1 MEVFPSSITY
11 TLERSLVSQ
20 RIHSSAQRRWQ
31 QRRQTL
37 HRPFYTF
44 DLNSENLNQSQ
55 IETLNDFFLV
65 HEFQEGNDEDA
76 FLLRDPE
83 DNERTDENIGVGD
96 GSETQFTIKANY
108 TYGSKNV
115 EVLQGHLISGTE
127 TIYEDGTEVSTSD
140 YVIDYT
146 TGLVTFDTA
155 PANGVQITADY
166 EFRRKCIFQEEN
178 LSIERNNPVTA
189 DSSYLIV
196 EVP

>member
-1 MEVFPSSITY
+1 MEVFPSELTF
-11 TLERSLVSQ
+11 TLTRSLVSQ
-20 RIHSSAQRRWQ
+20 RIRSSAQRRWQ

-44 DLNSENLNQSQ
+44 DLTSESLNQSQ
-55 IETLNDFFLV
+55 IETLNEFYLV
-65 HEFQEGNDEDA
+65 HEFQDQDDDDA

-83 DNERTDENIGVGD
+83 DNERTNENMGVGD

-108 TYGSKNV
+108 TYGNKSV
-115 EVLQGHLISGTE
+115 EVVQGHIVSGSE
-127 TIYEDGTEVSTSD
+127 TIYKDNTEVSTSD
-140 YVIDYT
+140 YTINNT

-155 PANGVQITADY
+155 PADSVQIEADY

-178 LSIERNNPVTA
+178 LGIERSNPVTA
-189 DSSYLIV
+189 DVSYLIV

>member
-1 MEVFPSSITY
+1 METFPSELTF

-20 RIHSSAQRRWQ
+20 RIRSSSQRRWQ

-44 DLNSENLNQSQ
+44 DLDSENLNQSQ

-83 DNERTDENIGVGD
+83 DNERTNENIGVGD

-108 TYGSKNV
+108 TYGSKSV
-115 EVLQGHLISGTE
+115 KVLQGHIVSGTE
-127 TIYEDGTEVSTSD
+127 TIYQDGTEVSTSD

-155 PANGVQITADY
+155 PSDGAQITADY

>member
-1 MEVFPSSITY
+1 MEVFPSELTF
-11 TLERSLVSQ
+11 TLTRSLVSQ
-20 RIHSSAQRRWQ
+20 RIRSSAQRRWQ

-44 DLNSENLNQSQ
+44 DLTSENLNQSQ
-55 IETLNDFFLV
+55 IETLNDFYLV
-65 HEFQEGNDEDA
+65 HEYQDQEDDDA

-83 DNERTDENIGVGD
+83 DNTRTSENIGVGD

-108 TYGSKNV
+108 TYGSKSV
-115 EVLQGHLISGTE
+115 EVVQGHIVNGTE
-127 TIYEDGTEVSTSD
+127 TIYFDGSEVSTSD

-155 PANGVQITADY
+155 PGNGVQVTADY
-166 EFRRKCIFQEEN
+166 EFRRKCIFQEES
-178 LSIERNNPVTA
+178 LGIERSNPVTA
-189 DSSYLIV
+189 DVSYLIV